1 MIIQNLVKLSRGS
14 IHPLIIE
21 ANSLGLMNPS
31 ILFHD
36 NKLRVIL
43 RNVNYTFYHSEKN
56 LFHHPF
62 GPLTYIHPENDIK
75 LRTWN
80 WYLELDH
87 DLDIKRHHKIDTSKF
102 DTYEPKWEFV
112 GLEDA
117 RLVYWNN
124 CYYIT
129 GVRRDT
135 TTEGQGRM
143 ELSKLE
149 IYENDVVEVERTRI
163 PLPKGQDTYCE
174 KNWMPIQNKPF
185 TWVKWSNPTEIAMF
199 NPVSGATE
207 TTVTSDVKN
216 FPTDERGG
224 SPLIPWNGNQGY
236 ISLTHAVNLDKHE
249 TGRKNAVYTHR
260 FLQWDNKF
268 KLVKCSKPFN
278 FMGGLVEFSTG
289 MTHYEDSILIT
300 FGFQDNA
307 AYILKTNKEFIEE
320 FING

>member
-14 IHPLIIE
+14 LRPLVID

-31 ILFHD
+31 ILYHD
-36 NKLRVIL
+36 NKVRVIL

-80 WYLELDH
+80 WYLELD
-87 DLDIKRHHKIDTSKF
+87 DALDIVKSHKIDTSKF
-102 DTYEPKWEFV
+102 DTYEPLWEFV

-124 CYYIT
+124 SYYIT

-135 TTEGQGRM
+135 TTNGVGRM
-143 ELSKLE
+143 ELSKIE

-163 PLPKGQDTYCE
+163 PLPDGQDSYCE
-174 KNWMPIQNKPF
+174 KNWMPILNKPF
-185 TWVKWSNPTEIAMF
+185 SWIKWSNPTEVAMY
-199 NPVSGATE
+199 NPVNGK
-207 TTVTSDVKN
+207 TTTTISPEAQN
-216 FPTDERGG
+216 FPKDERGG
-224 SPLIPWNGNQGY
+224 SQIIPWKSGY
-236 ISLTHAVNLDKHE
+236 LGITHAVNLDKHE
-249 TGRKNAVYTHR
+249 TGRKNAIYTHR
-260 FLQWDNKF
+260 FMQWDKQF

-278 FMGGLVEFSTG
+278 FIGGLVEFATG
-289 MTHYEDSILIT
+289 MIQIEDDILIS

-307 AYILKTNKEFIEE
+307 AYILKTTSQFIEE
-320 FING
+320 FLNG

>member
-14 IHPLIIE
+14 LHPLVID

-31 ILFHD
+31 ILYHD
-36 NKLRVIL
+36 NKIRVIL

-80 WYLELDH
+80 WYLELNEV
-87 DLDIKRHHKIDTSKF
+87 LDIVKSHKIDTSKF
-102 DTYEPKWEFV
+102 DTYEPLWEFV

-124 CYYIT
+124 NYFIT

-135 TTEGQGRM
+135 TTNGVGRM
-143 ELSKLE
+143 ELSKIE

-163 PLPKGQDTYCE
+163 PLPDGQDSYCE
-174 KNWMPIQNKPF
+174 KNWMPILNKPF
-185 TWVKWSNPTEIAMF
+185 SWIKWSNPTEVAMY
-199 NPVSGATE
+199 NPVDGK
-207 TTVTSDVKN
+207 TTTALSPEAQN
-216 FPTDERGG
+216 FPKDERGG
-224 SPLIPWNGNQGY
+224 SQIIPWKSGY
-236 ISLTHAVNLDKHE
+236 LGVTHAVNLDKHE
-249 TGRKNAVYTHR
+249 TGRKNAIYTHR
-260 FLQWDNKF
+260 FMQWDKSF

-278 FMGGLVEFSTG
+278 FMGGLVEFATG
-289 MTHYEDSILIT
+289 MVQIEDDILIS

-307 AYILKTNKEFIEE
+307 AYILKTTSQFVEE
-320 FING
+320 FLNG